1 MVIRQ
6 EIMKDFNPTFNIAL
20 KMTMIYA
27 KAIQAN
33 NSYSII
39 LALYKIDLDEGL

>member
-6 EIMKDFNPTFNIAL
+6 EIMKDFNPTYIGL

-27 KAIQAN
+27 TVIQAN
-33 NSYSII
+33 NSYSIL
-39 LALYKIDLDEGL
+39 LALCKIDLDEG